1 MLVEEPF
8 TNSVTYTVDDIKII
22 DMLFDFMLL
31 EEWLT
36 A

>member
-8 TNSVTYTVDDIKII
+8 ANSVTYTVDDIKII

-31 EEWLT
+31 EEWFT